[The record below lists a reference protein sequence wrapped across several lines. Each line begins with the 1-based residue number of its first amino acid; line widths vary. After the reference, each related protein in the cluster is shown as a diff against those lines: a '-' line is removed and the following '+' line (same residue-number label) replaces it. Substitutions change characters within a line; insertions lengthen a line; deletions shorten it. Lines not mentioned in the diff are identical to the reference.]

1 MLVSDD
7 FLLEARGG
15 EYRFAILVFFV
26 LASVLG
32 IPLSWHKTLIRSSGS
47 ASNCYLSHHGRS
59 EKKRTKHTL
68 ATLESLPPI
77 PAARPPRKNNF
88 MLNRQPWRKL
98 KKERPARL
106 ASRRKVAI
114 SWSNRACSSGA
125 FSTHSPLST
134 HHGVLTPRV
143 IAMLHCTGPCNE
155 AFLTHWALSVSN
167 ETSGQAPVAVHPVH
181 VRTQGSL

>member
-1 MLVSDD
+1 MI

-59 EKKRTKHTL
+59 EKKPNKAHVGNTGV
-68 ATLESLPPI
+68 
-77 PAARPPRKNNF
+77 AAHQSRQHGHREKNNF

-98 KKERPARL
+98 KKRET
-106 ASRRKVAI
+106 
-114 SWSNRACSSGA
+114 CSSGVA
-125 FSTHSPLST
+125 AESRHLMVQSRLLLWSVLHALST
-134 HHGVLTPRV
+134 LHSSWRAYTSCYRHAALHG
-143 IAMLHCTGPCNE
+143 
-155 AFLTHWALSVSN
+155 
-167 ETSGQAPVAVHPVH
+167 PV
-181 VRTQGSL
+181 